1 MAYSASG
8 LSRIGGDSNGSFW
21 MYTSADAIATVNSS
35 GYFNDA
41 ANMLSV
47 RDVILVCDTNVP
59 SSNLVNV
66 LSNTGSVVDVSDG
79 TAIVETDG
87 D

>member
-8 LSRIGGDSNGSFW
+8 LTRLAGGSGVNLYHYS
-21 MYTSADAIATVNSS
+21 TTDAIATVNTA

-41 ANMLSV
+41 ANMLNV
-47 RDVILVCDTNVP
+47 RDVIIVADRNTPTTSFV
-59 SSNLVNV
+59 SG

-79 TAIVETDG
+79 TAIAETDS